1 MVLNKMKVRFMKLSQ
16 LSAIIFSIL
25 PALPAVAHEYWL
37 SPLNYQVESGEKIA
51 AHFRNGEEFVG
62 STFPYLPNRLN
73 RFEIVVEG
81 QAYNLSP
88 RAGDNPALQVPAPGR
103 DGLVV
108 VLAETTPSKVIYEE
122 WEKFL
127 SFAEHKDFPKAEA
140 DHSANGWSQEKVVE
154 SYTRHVKTLIATGTG
169 VGADAPT
176 GMTTEFV
183 ALTNPYDADFE
194 GQMKV
199 ALFYQDEPRA
209 DAQVEVF
216 DRAPDDSVTISLHRT
231 DAAGEAVIPVT
242 AGHEYLFDAVVLRP
256 AAAAQ
261 TGAGYDPDQPVWET
275 LWAALTFAVPQ

>member
-1 MVLNKMKVRFMKLSQ
+1 MR
-16 LSAIIFSIL
+16 
-25 PALPAVAHEYWL
+25 
-37 SPLNYQVESGEKIA
+37 G
-51 AHFRNGEEFVG
+51 
-62 STFPYLPNRLN
+62 
-73 RFEIVVEG
+73 
-81 QAYNLSP
+81 
-88 RAGDNPALQVPAPGR
+88 PAPGR

-169 VGADAPT
+169 VGDDAPT

-183 ALTNPYDADFE
+183 ALTNPYDADFD

-231 DAAGEAVIPVT
+231 DAAGEAVIP
-242 AGHEYLFDAVVLRP
+242 
-256 AAAAQ
+256 AQ

>member
-1 MVLNKMKVRFMKLSQ
+1 MKMSQ
-16 LSAIIFSIL
+16 LSAIIFSVL
-25 PALPAVAHEYWL
+25 PAAPAFAHEYWL

-62 STFPYLPNRLN
+62 ATFPYLPNRLS

-81 QAYNLSP
+81 QAFNLSP
-88 RAGDNPALQVPAPGR
+88 RAGDNPALQIPAPGR
-103 DGLVV
+103 DALVV
-108 VLAETTPSKVIYEE
+108 VVAETTPSKVTYEE

-140 DHSANGWSQEKVVE
+140 DHSANGWSQEKIVE
-154 SYTRHVKTLIATGTG
+154 SYTRHVKALIATGS
-169 VGADAPT
+169 GAGQDAPT

-194 GQMKV
+194 DQMKV
-199 ALFYQDEPRA
+199 ALFYQDEPRVA
-209 DAQVEVF
+209 AQIEVF

-231 DAAGEAVIPVT
+231 NAAGEAVIPVI

-256 AAAAQ
+256 AAEAK
-261 TGAGYDPDQPVWET
+261 TGAEYNPDQPVWET